1 MRTFLKQ
8 GLGATAYLAQRTPG
22 MGLPT
27 PALAGLLR
35 HIRPAT
41 PASGQQVRIS
51 AALDSR
57 CAPVG
62 GAVPAHVLVK
72 QPQYLHTCPHLV
84 TAVASCSSCK
94 GPMIVP
100 C

>member
-1 MRTFLKQ
+1 MQ
-8 GLGATAYLAQRTPG
+8 GVGATAYLAQRTPG

-41 PASGQQVRIS
+41 PESAQQVRIS
-51 AALDSR
+51 SAPDSL

-62 GAVPAHVLVK
+62 AQSPPMCLSSSLSVCTSAD
-72 QPQYLHTCPHLV
+72 TSSRHLQ
-84 TAVASCSSCK
+84 AEKLQISHHCS
-94 GPMIVP
+94 ML
-100 C
+100 